1 MINGMSQIWSLVLV
15 ETDSL
20 SFFKLLEKTFENQ
33 REFEEMA
40 KVKIEQKR
48 EEREPGGGT

>member
-1 MINGMSQIWSLVLV
+1 MKRAWGKGTSSVI
-15 ETDSL
+15 
-20 SFFKLLEKTFENQ
+20 FFEEELKEKTFENQ
-33 REFEEMA
+33 TKFEEMA